1 MERLL
6 ILLALAG
13 LSYLLLYTEGLVK
26 TARAK
31 FAVLGVLLAA
41 FGVRFFLFDAAPNE
55 TASAVDSAV
64 DWYRAAGG
72 FWGIRSSALPYS
84 IPVQYFM
91 ALFSLAPGGGLTLF
105 KYLCIFSEVTM
116 AWAAQRCVQCVTVR
130 AQPRLF
136 AFLTV
141 LLLPSGI
148 FQGTCAA
155 AGESLWWVFVV
166 LAASCAMR
174 GEWRWCAGML
184 SLSIA
189 FHPSALWVVP
199 AFWAFTAV
207 RRNTWFSLLHLVGW
221 YVAAMVPA
229 LLLGRPGGMCLPFY
243 PALSTLTARPLFGGA
258 PGIYSL
264 TQHSF
269 IAPTGIALY
278 VVLLLLLLWR
288 MGRKSLASDRRRQLT
303 ALSLAAVCAASL
315 LPWMSAD
322 SLYGAEVLLVALC
335 CLEPK
340 LLPSAVCVSFAS
352 ALALLKDIYGD
363 AVFLP
368 LGWSSL
374 ALLAAAALLTLYL
387 LLKFKPRKTGA

>member
-1 MERLL
+1 MERFL

-26 TARAK
+26 NSRTR

-41 FGVRFFLFDAAPNE
+41 FGVRFFLFGIAPND
-55 TASAVDSAV
+55 TASAVESAIA
-64 DWYRAAGG
+64 WYRDAGG

-91 ALFSLAPGGGLTLF
+91 AFFSLAPGGGLTLF
-105 KYLCIFSEVTM
+105 KHLCVFAEVTM

-130 AQPRLF
+130 I
-136 AFLTV
+136 V

-148 FQGTCAA
+148 FQGVCSA
-155 AGESLWWVFVV
+155 AGDSLWWVFIA

-184 SLSIA
+184 ALAVA
-189 FHPSALWVVP
+189 FHPSALWIVP
-199 AFWAFTAV
+199 VFWVFTAV

-221 YVAAMVPA
+221 YIAVMIPA
-229 LLLGRPGGMCLPFY
+229 LLLGRPGGGCLPFY
-243 PALSTLTARPLFGGA
+243 PALGTLTARPLFGGA

-264 TQHSF
+264 TQYSF

-278 VVLLLLLLWR
+278 VVFTLLLVWR
-288 MGRKSLASDRRRQLT
+288 MNRKSLAADRRRQLT
-303 ALSLAAVCAASL
+303 ALSLASLCAVAL

-340 LLPSAVCVSFAS
+340 VIPAAVCVSFAS
-352 ALALLKDIYGD
+352 ALALLKDIYGS

-368 LGWSSL
+368 LGWASL
-374 ALLAAAALLTLYL
+374 ALLAAMVILTLYL
-387 LLKFKPRKTGA
+387 LLKNKTVRRTA

>member
-13 LSYLLLYTEGLVK
+13 LSYLLLYTEGLIK
-26 TARAK
+26 TSRAR

-41 FGVRFFLFDAAPNE
+41 FGMRFFLFDAAPND
-55 TASAVDSAV
+55 TASAVDAAV
-64 DWYRAAGG
+64 DWYRSAGG
-72 FWGIRSSALPYS
+72 FWGIRSSVLPYA

-155 AGESLWWVFVV
+155 AGDSLWWVFIV

-189 FHPSALWVVP
+189 FHPSALWIVP
-199 AFWAFTAV
+199 VFWVFTAV
-207 RRNTWFSLLHLVGW
+207 RRNTWFGGW
-221 YVAAMVPA
+221 GAKA
-229 LLLGRPGGMCLPFY
+229 LQRTGGGSSRRC
-243 PALSTLTARPLFGGA
+243 PLRRCA
-258 PGIYSL
+258 P
-264 TQHSF
+264 
-269 IAPTGIALY
+269 
-278 VVLLLLLLWR
+278 
-288 MGRKSLASDRRRQLT
+288 RRSCR
-303 ALSLAAVCAASL
+303 
-315 LPWMSAD
+315 
-322 SLYGAEVLLVALC
+322 G
-335 CLEPK
+335 
-340 LLPSAVCVSFAS
+340 
-352 ALALLKDIYGD
+352 
-363 AVFLP
+363 
-368 LGWSSL
+368 
-374 ALLAAAALLTLYL
+374 
-387 LLKFKPRKTGA
+387 